1 MTSPTITF
9 TGVSTVS
16 AAATAVINASGS
28 ISAIHITNSG
38 AGYTV
43 APTITISDPSMSSV
57 GDFIFNEVVTGSTS
71 GTTARVR
78 SWNSGTNILEVSNV
92 TGTFRVGEDIVGST
106 SGASHALRKAN
117 TDPVDD
123 GFADNADIETAADAI
138 IDFSERNPFG
148 QV

>member
-1 MTSPTITF
+1 M
-9 TGVSTVS
+9 
-16 AAATAVINASGS
+16 
-28 ISAIHITNSG
+28 
-38 AGYTV
+38 
-43 APTITISDPSMSSV
+43 
-57 GDFIFNEVVTGSTS
+57 
-71 GTTARVR
+71 
-78 SWNSGTNILEVSNV
+78 EVSNV

>member
-1 MTSPTITF
+1 MSGTTSIDSLP
-9 TGVSTVS
+9 
-16 AAATAVINASGS
+16 
-28 ISAIHITNSG
+28 
-38 AGYTV
+38 
-43 APTITISDPSMSSV
+43 SDPSMSSV